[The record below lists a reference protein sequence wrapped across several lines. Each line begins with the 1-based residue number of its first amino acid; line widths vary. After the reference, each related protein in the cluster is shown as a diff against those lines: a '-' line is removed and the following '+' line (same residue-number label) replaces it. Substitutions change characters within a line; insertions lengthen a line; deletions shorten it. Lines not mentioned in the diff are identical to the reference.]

1 MGHQRKISYRFNSTR
16 PLPSAYIIDHASET
30 MSNKVDACHA
40 NSSSCLKSSSTFQAE
55 SVLETFLD
63 VQLSFA
69 YAFGYP
75 MAVPL
80 TLNQSCIAIILFS
93 LVTLHMPA
101 PHLAYR
107 PPYMKVNILGSCA
120 TSELVCIRS
129 LVTFLEGY

>member
-1 MGHQRKISYRFNSTR
+1 
-16 PLPSAYIIDHASET
+16 

-80 TLNQSCIAIILFS
+80 TLNQSCIAS
-93 LVTLHMPA
+93 MHS
-101 PHLAYR
+101 Y
-107 PPYMKVNILGSCA
+107 NIVQSRH
-120 TSELVCIRS
+120 TSHASTAFGVQTA
-129 LVTFLEGY
+129 V